1 MKPIIC
7 FTSLALAFGSAAA
20 AELQNTCNAILSTG
34 IRDNFHVYSS
44 RQQFELYQKRL
55 CDASFSS
62 YSDFQSGSS
71 SLGIDVP
78 FGDIVLGLSGSTE
91 SKSGKFSQNY
101 RKYCEAT
108 FSSFE
113 YRDKFEQSSA
123 TVNQSLVQ
131 SWAACQKDYMTG
143 YIEANKKGIY
153 ISVSPR
159 SDLTGFVV
167 KVNRR
172 NSVLTGPVVVTSLFP
187 SSLQCNRNGQAFG
200 PNAQVEQNEFQFE
213 CSKPASLAL
222 NVSIDTKDGP
232 SNEVAVPSENPKF
245 NDMMDRLFD
254 QNAKIAALEQRLS
267 TKISDIAAG
276 KNCTSTSAM
285 MKSSN
290 SWQRLG
296 CPAGQYVHAV
306 SFQHA
311 NKQDFTYQEQVQLEC
326 CPLQ

>member
-1 MKPIIC
+1 MKAKIFLIV
-7 FTSLALAFGSAAA
+7 LGLAFGIADAAD
-20 AELQNTCNAILSTG
+20 LQNTCNAILSNG
-34 IRDNFHVYSS
+34 VRDNFYVYSS

-55 CDASFSS
+55 CDARFSS

-91 SKSGKFSQNY
+91 SKSERFGQNY
-101 RKYCEAT
+101 QKYCEAT
-108 FSSFE
+108 YSSFE

-123 TVNQSLVQ
+123 TVNQSLVK
-131 SWAACQKDYMTG
+131 SWAACQKDYMDG
-143 YIEANKKGIY
+143 YIAANNKGIY

-172 NSVLTGPVVVTSLFP
+172 NPIATTPIEVTSLFP
-187 SSLQCNRNGQAFG
+187 SSLQCNRNGQSFG
-200 PNAQVEQNEFQFE
+200 PNSKVSQNEFQFE
-213 CSKPASLAL
+213 CSKPASLAM
-222 NVSIDTKDGP
+222 NVSIDTRDGP
-232 SNEVAVPSENPKF
+232 SNEVTVPSENPKF
-245 NDMMDRLFD
+245 NEITDRLYD
-254 QNAKIAALEQRLS
+254 QNAKMGALEQRLS
-267 TKISDIAAG
+267 TRISNIAAG
-276 KNCTSTSAM
+276 KNCTSTSPI

-290 SWQRLG
+290 SWQTLS
-296 CPAGQYVHAV
+296 CPLGQYVHAV

-311 NKQDFTYQEQVQLEC
+311 NGQDFTYQEQVVLEC